1 MALNA
6 TRILPL
12 LGALSGVVL
21 LSGCSG
27 SEVARAFGLERSVP
41 DEYTITTR
49 APLSMP
55 PSEELTAPNTNGQA
69 TPSDDQSPRMQA
81 LETLS
86 PNVALNGMNGKPSGG
101 QSALVGAATTASA
114 APNQGELGAP
124 GAGFVDQLMV
134 WKGGQAG
141 SIVDGKAE
149 NERLKQDSALGH
161 DPTSGVTPTV
171 KAKKSSFLG
180 IF

>member
-1 MALNA
+1 MKASL
-6 TRILPL
+6 RIIPV
-12 LGALSGVVL
+12 LGAIAGSVA

-27 SEVARAFGLERSVP
+27 AEAARAFGLERSVP
-41 DEYTITTR
+41 DEYTVTTR

-55 PSEELTAPNTNGQA
+55 PSEELTAPNVNGQA
-69 TPSDDQSPRMQA
+69 TPSLDQSPRMQA

-86 PNVALNGMNGKPSGG
+86 PNVALQGVNG
-101 QSALVGAATTASA
+101 QSSAGQSTLVGQARAAAAT
-114 APNQGELGAP
+114 PDNGELGAP

-134 WKGGQAG
+134 WKSG
-141 SIVDGKAE
+141 SGSVVDGKAE
-149 NERLKQDSALGH
+149 NERLKQDSALGR